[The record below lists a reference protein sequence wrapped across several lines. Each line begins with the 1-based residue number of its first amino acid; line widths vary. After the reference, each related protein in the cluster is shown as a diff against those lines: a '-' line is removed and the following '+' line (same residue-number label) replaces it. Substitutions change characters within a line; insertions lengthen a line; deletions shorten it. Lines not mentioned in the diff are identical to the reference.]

1 MLRQPP
7 RDAGIPTATWTG
19 KAVIQFVR
27 RQFDLVLTQTSARRY
42 LHRLDFVRKRPKK
55 VLVKADAA
63 KRAAF
68 VRTYAEVMADASE
81 RGAAIW
87 FADEAHFRA
96 DVELAWQWTPRGEP
110 ALVPST
116 SPRRAEKAA
125 YYSAV
130 CLETG
135 TVAVMSLTGTS
146 SAATSVAFLQQLRA
160 AHPEP
165 LVVIWDNG
173 PAHRG
178 EAMRTY
184 LGTPHLNLRLVA
196 LPAYSPDYNAD
207 EAVWKWARAE
217 VTANTCWGTAAR
229 VRDELDHFFA
239 GLTERADEVRQR
251 CRSRLQADLVA
262 WLESEHG
269 HLTGASV

>member
-1 MLRQPP
+1 MR
-7 RDAGIPTATWTG
+7 A
-19 KAVIQFVR
+19 
-27 RQFDLVLTQTSARRY
+27 QFDLRLSQTSARRY
-42 LHRLDFVRKRPKK
+42 LHRLAFVRKRPKK
-55 VLVKADAA
+55 LLVKADTDQ
-63 KRAAF
+63 RAAF
-68 VRTYAEVMADASE
+68 VRTYAQIVAEATQSGTSILFV
-81 RGAAIW
+81 
-87 FADEAHFRA
+87 DEAHFRA
-96 DVELAWQWTPRGEP
+96 DAELAWQWTPRGEP

-135 TVAVMSLTGTS
+135 TVEVMPLVGTS

-178 EAMRTY
+178 EELRSY
-184 LGTPHLNLRLVA
+184 LGTPGLNLRLVA

-229 VRDELDHFFA
+229 VRAALDLFFS
-239 GLTERADEVRQR
+239 GLAERTNEVGRR
-251 CRSRLQADLVA
+251 CRSQLQADLIT